1 VEINQNCAIAGIAEK
16 SEIEVSAGLK
26 ALPLL

>member
-1 VEINQNCAIAGIAEK
+1 VEINQNCAIAGTEEK
-16 SEIEVSAGLK
+16 SEREALAGLK